1 MSLLSRKTFYNYKP
15 ISYTYQ
21 KFNCHSNIML
31 IRKII
36 NTKRKLIEQ
45 FKSKCKISWH
55 EISIIH
61 VISWNLGSVKKF
73 QEGSY
78 QVRNKRFYPNDLK
91 NFVNCRALQCLFLYF
106 LTSKWNVSRF
116 TELVLINKSSTI
128 TDSVL

>member
-1 MSLLSRKTFYNYKP
+1 MSLLSRKTFYDYKP

-21 KFNCHSNIML
+21 KFKCHNNIML

-61 VISWNLGSVKKF
+61 DILKFGLGQKITGGKF
-73 QEGSY
+73 QSPK
-78 QVRNKRFYPNDLK
+78 Q
-91 NFVNCRALQCLFLYF
+91 
-106 LTSKWNVSRF
+106 T
-116 TELVLINKSSTI
+116 ISS
-128 TDSVL
+128 